1 MVILVNIS
9 HYNDYFCVLKLLLKE
24 DFDNIKKYKIN
35 KKLINNYI
43 KLYENLYN
51 TKICKKNIKKLYD
64 IIK

>member
-1 MVILVNIS
+1 MTS
-9 HYNDYFCVLKLLLKE
+9 K
-24 DFDNIKKYKIN
+24 NIKKYKIN

-43 KLYENLYN
+43 KLYENLYD